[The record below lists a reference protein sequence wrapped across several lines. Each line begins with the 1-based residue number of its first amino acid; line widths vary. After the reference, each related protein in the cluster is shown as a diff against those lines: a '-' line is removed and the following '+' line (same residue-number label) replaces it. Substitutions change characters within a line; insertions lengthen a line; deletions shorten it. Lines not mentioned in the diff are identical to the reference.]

1 MSTQAKGKLKVM
13 EKVAYAVGGLPE
25 VANSIIA
32 AFLTMFY
39 TDSIGMAAGMVGT
52 MFFIS
57 KLFDGISDLVAGTL
71 IDHTRTKWGKARPW
85 LLWLSIPTGLSLALI
100 FFIPK
105 DGNATMQL
113 VYAFVTYNL
122 YTTVMYTITGVAKNA
137 LMPLMTQDMNERA
150 IRC

>member
-1 MSTQAKGKLKVM
+1 MSTQADEKLKVM
-13 EKVAYAVGGLPE
+13 EKIAYAVAGLPE

-57 KLFDGISDLVAGTL
+57 KLFDGVSDLVAGTL

-85 LLWLSIPTGLSLALI
+85 LLWLSGQSGTDLRI
-100 FFIPK
+100 FLHKGTCCI
-105 DGNATMQL
+105 
-113 VYAFVTYNL
+113 
-122 YTTVMYTITGVAKNA
+122 
-137 LMPLMTQDMNERA
+137 
-150 IRC
+150 C